1 MIHGGIDGFSRLL
14 VFLQASPNN
23 MKSTVLRHFL
33 AATSIYGLP
42 SRVRVDHG
50 GENNDI
56 CDLMELLQGR
66 GRGSAIRGTSV
77 HNQRIERVW
86 VDTWNGATNLYY
98 DLFHFLEH
106 QGYLDINNQNHM
118 WALHYVFLPRIN
130 RELQAFVAQW
140 NNHGLRTEHYQTPV
154 QLFVGRSLELA
165 NTDLTAMNNI
175 FREAD
180 SVSTSGVDGI
190 EWNESASGTVDVSEV
205 SCPISAQAV
214 LRLQQTVD
222 PLCESPDLGIDLY
235 LQVCQFITDNV

>member
-106 QGYLDINNQNHM
+106 QGSLDINNQNHM

-154 QLFVGRSLELA
+154 QLFVGRSLCNKMSVKGQCNKMHLLKLLKKLA
-165 NTDLTAMNNI
+165 YVIVQCVT
-175 FREAD
+175 
-180 SVSTSGVDGI
+180 I
-190 EWNESASGTVDVSEV
+190 E
-205 SCPISAQAV
+205 
-214 LRLQQTVD
+214 
-222 PLCESPDLGIDLY
+222 Y
-235 LQVCQFITDNV
+235 LFWLINKSK

>member
-14 VFLQASPNN
+14 VFLHASSNN
-23 MKSTVLRHFL
+23 KKCTVLKHFL
-33 AATSIYGLP
+33 TATSTYGLP

-56 CDLMELLQGR
+56 CDLMELLR

-98 DLFHFLEH
+98 DLFHFLED
-106 QGYLDINNQNHM
+106 QGSLDINNQQHL
-118 WALHYVFLPRIN
+118 WALRYVFLPRIN

-140 NNHGLRTEHYQTPV
+140 NNHGVRTEHYQTPL

-165 NTDLTAMNNI
+165 NTDLTAVHDM
-175 FREAD
+175 FRESD
-180 SVSTSGVDGI
+180 NVSTSGVVDEI
-190 EWNESASGTVDVSEV
+190 EWDESGTVDVGEV
-205 SCPISAQAV
+205 PCPISDQA
-214 LRLQQTVD
+214 LQRLQQTVD
-222 PLCESPDLGIDLY
+222 PLSDSPELGIDLY
-235 LQVCQFITDNV
+235 MQACHFLADNV

>member
-106 QGYLDINNQNHM
+106 QGSLDINNQNHM